1 MDTQHITSIVDAT
14 MIFASAAA
22 RLDAIAL
29 VAFELETGIDLSF
42 ATTKPRC
49 MRAQVQGCMHNVH

>member
-1 MDTQHITSIVDAT
+1 MNTQHIADTIDAT

-29 VAFELETGIDLSF
+29 VAFELQTGIDLSV
-42 ATTKPRC
+42 ATTKPKD
-49 MRAQVQGCMHNVH
+49 MHAQVAGCLHNVH